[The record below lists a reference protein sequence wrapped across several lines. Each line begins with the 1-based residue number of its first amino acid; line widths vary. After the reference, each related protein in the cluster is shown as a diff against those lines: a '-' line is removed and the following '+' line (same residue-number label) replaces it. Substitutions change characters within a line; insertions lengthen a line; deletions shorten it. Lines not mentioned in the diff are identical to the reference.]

1 MSRYF
6 VLLNYYLFLKDT
18 LHNSELDDAERS
30 SSDINNLFHSKPVKD
45 ISALDLNASL
55 GNFQE
60 IIIYDEHNN
69 KLFETSNDNTVRVE
83 PGYEHRY
90 FDRVIKTL

>member
-1 MSRYF
+1 MTKRKLRNNWIIVTTMITF
-6 VLLNYYLFLKDT
+6 VDILFCLIIIFFLKDT

-60 IIIYDEHNN
+60 IIIMMSIIINY
-69 KLFETSNDNTVRVE
+69 LR
-83 PGYEHRY
+83 HRM
-90 FDRVIKTL
+90 ITQ

>member
-1 MSRYF
+1 MQNEAQAILIIYF
-6 VLLNYYLFLKDT
+6 IL
-18 LHNSELDDAERS
+18 
-30 SSDINNLFHSKPVKD
+30 KPVKD

-83 PGYEHRY
+83 PKVMNT
-90 FDRVIKTL
+90 VILTA

>member
-1 MSRYF
+1 MH
-6 VLLNYYLFLKDT
+6 L
-18 LHNSELDDAERS
+18 
-30 SSDINNLFHSKPVKD
+30 
-45 ISALDLNASL
+45 L